1 MEYKERKEINEK
13 IRNLLEKKMRES
25 KNQSTKKVK
34 RNKETNEFPLSYGQ
48 KQLWFLEN
56 INPGSCLYNIPEAM
70 RLKGSFN
77 VSALESSIND
87 IIKRHEILR
96 TSFIEKKGEP
106 MQIVNPFEFQKL
118 HVKDL
123 THLPNAER
131 ENMVDQIISQESK
144 AHFNLSERNLFR
156 FFLIRLSDNEHI
168 LVLNMHHIIYDGW
181 SRGIFWNEL
190 SCLYQEKLSNLNTSL
205 EELKIQYGD
214 FAILQEE
221 WLKSEK
227 YIEQKSFWKKNL
239 ENLPLLQLPTDNPR
253 PLKNR
258 YQGNVVEKELPKELL
273 NNIRSFN
280 QKEGT
285 TTFIT
290 MLAAYKMLIY
300 KYTGQKDFAIGCPIS
315 VRNQSELEFLIG
327 FFVNT
332 LILRDKIEENLSFL
346 EFLRIVK
353 ETTLAA
359 YDNQDF
365 PYERLVDLLQ
375 PDRNLSFNPLF
386 QVAVSYQK
394 VTADLMEIDGLE
406 MSTIDAKNY
415 TAKLDISLFIIEK
428 PSGLKIKIEY
438 NTDLFNESTMVKMI
452 DNLEFLL
459 NGIVSEPERLISEF
473 SIVNQTD
480 RNIIIDEF
488 NKTDRVCEG
497 PNRIHTFFEQTA
509 RKFPEN
515 IAIELDDYKLS
526 YRELNEKANQLAHY
540 LKGKG
545 MQKEQLIGIS
555 MERSVDMVIAILGV
569 LKVGGAYVPLDPSY
583 PQERLEYMLKDS
595 NLDIVITQKH
605 NVSKFNKGIQTIT
618 IDNLSELKNYSVEN
632 PSVSIYPNSLAYII
646 YTSGSTGTP
655 KGVMIEHKGICNLV
669 EFQATEFNITNNDR
683 ILQFASPSF
692 DASVWEIFLAL
703 TTGATL
709 CVLPQNSNKVE
720 LDIGEYIDKYAVTT
734 CLLPPSVLSIL
745 SLDKVGSLKKVIVG
759 GESCPIEVAKKWSK
773 GRQFW
778 NAYGPTESTVCA
790 TIFKFH
796 EECEQLPIGKPI
808 SNTKVYVLD
817 PNMQVVPIGVPGELY
832 VSGIGIAR

>member
-1 MEYKERKEINEK
+1 MECKERKEINEK

-34 RNKETNEFPLSYGQ
+34 RNKEINEFPLSYGQ

-56 INPGSCLYNIPEAM
+56 INPDSCLYNIPEAM
-70 RLKGSFN
+70 RLKGSLN

-131 ENMVDQIISQESK
+131 ENMVNQIISQESK
-144 AHFNLSERNLFR
+144 AHFNLSEGNLFR
-156 FFLIRLSDNEHI
+156 FFLIRVSFNEYI

-190 SCLYQEKLSNLNTSL
+190 SCLYQEKLSNSNTSL
-205 EELKIQYGD
+205 GELKIQYGD

-258 YQGNVVEKELPKELL
+258 YQGNVVEKELPMELL
-273 NNIRSFN
+273 NNIRNFN

-406 MSTIDAKNY
+406 MSTIEAKNY

-459 NGIVSEPERLISEF
+459 SGIVSEPERLISEF
-473 SIVNQTD
+473 SIVNQSD

-488 NKTDRVCEG
+488 NKTERVCEG

-526 YRELNEKANQLAHY
+526 YRELNKKANQLAHY
-540 LKGKG
+540 LKEKG

-569 LKVGGAYVPLDPSY
+569 LKVGGAYVPLDPNY

-605 NVSKFNKGIQTIT
+605 NVSKFNKGIQTIA

-632 PSVSIYPNSLAYII
+632 PSVSIYPNSLAY
-646 YTSGSTGTP
+646 
-655 KGVMIEHKGICNLV
+655 
-669 EFQATEFNITNNDR
+669 
-683 ILQFASPSF
+683 
-692 DASVWEIFLAL
+692 
-703 TTGATL
+703 
-709 CVLPQNSNKVE
+709 
-720 LDIGEYIDKYAVTT
+720 
-734 CLLPPSVLSIL
+734 
-745 SLDKVGSLKKVIVG
+745 
-759 GESCPIEVAKKWSK
+759 
-773 GRQFW
+773 
-778 NAYGPTESTVCA
+778 
-790 TIFKFH
+790 
-796 EECEQLPIGKPI
+796 
-808 SNTKVYVLD
+808 
-817 PNMQVVPIGVPGELY
+817 
-832 VSGIGIAR
+832 